1 MRKNYLLAALLSST
15 LLVTACSGP
24 ESPEEVSQ
32 AFWQAVVQRDAGQAS
47 EYSTLVEDAAFDGY
61 QRQWQGA
68 EMDWGRVVIDGN
80 QATVDITFNG
90 LEGRDKP
97 LKTTTYLVQK
107 EDQWLVDYYRTGE
120 ALQEGP
126 LWGGVMNQLETL
138 GKDIQ
143 AQLER
148 HSSELAREFEV
159 MANELRQ
166 LASEAGNRF
175 SGMVSDYG
183 QTLQQQID
191 QLSRS
196 LREALKNNP
205 EASVE
210 DRQLLNETVIR
221 LEEQSEK
228 LDQPDV
234 PAIIESTR
242 VALAS
247 QLQLGEL
254 GDEFAPYKAAWQQR
268 LSEIEKELAGFVAE
282 LENEG

>member
-61 QRQWQGA
+61 QRQWQGV

-143 AQLER
+143 TQLER
-148 HSSELAREFEV
+148 HSSELAQDVEV
-159 MANELRQ
+159 MVGELRQ

-183 QTLQQQID
+183 QLLQQQID